1 MTALKL
7 LECINEISD
16 IFIHEAESFDLSEQK
31 TINRKRV
38 VKYSVAGVAV
48 SVSLAVAYWKLK
60 KKAA

>member
-7 LECINEISD
+7 LECIGEISD

-48 SVSLAVAYWKLK
+48 SVGLAALYWKLK
-60 KKAA
+60 AKAA